1 MADSSNVLLL
11 LPRKEQEKE
20 EIYREKIIA
29 DSDVDPTFA
38 YRPEEVSHPENY
50 EVVVSFFYPWFYELL
65 PRMKNLR
72 WIHFLSAGVDTLWEW
87 GLQDRNMI
95 FSNSSGVHAGPI
107 SDHVLGQVLYFS
119 RRLGTFTRQQQQK
132 NWQRH
137 GLEELEDQVLGILGL
152 GAIGRACARKARAMG
167 MRVLGSASGPRP
179 VEGVEEV
186 GGPEIM
192 PRILAESD
200 YLVIALPLTSRTRGL
215 LGQEEL
221 QLMKRNAVLINIARG
236 EIIDEEALIECL
248 QQGNIKGAG
257 LDVFAREP
265 LPSDSPL
272 WDMENVFITP
282 HVAGSTPR
290 YMERAL
296 AIFLENWKAY
306 REGRTLPQQ
315 VDLEKGY

>member
-1 MADSSNVLLL
+1 MADRTKVLLL

-20 EIYREKIIA
+20 DIYREKIFA
-29 DSDVDPTFA
+29 GSDLEPVFA
-38 YRPEEVSHPENY
+38 YRSEQVSHPEKY
-50 EVVVSFFYPWFYELL
+50 EVVVSFFYPWFYDLL
-65 PRMKNLR
+65 PRMKNLG

-87 GLQDRNMI
+87 GLQDRNLI

-132 NWQRH
+132 NWERH
-137 GLEELEDQVLGILGL
+137 GLEELEGQVMGILGL
-152 GAIGRACARKARAMG
+152 GAIGRACAHKARAMG
-167 MRVLGSASGPRP
+167 LRVLGSASRPRSL
-179 VEGVEEV
+179 EGVEEV
-186 GGPEIM
+186 GGPEIL
-192 PRILAESD
+192 PRILEESD
-200 YLVIALPLTSRTRGL
+200 YLIIALPLTSRTRGY
-215 LGQEEL
+215 LGREEL
-221 QLMKRNAVLINIARG
+221 QLMKKNAVLINIARG
-236 EIIDEEALIECL
+236 EIIDEEALIDCL
-248 QQGNIKGAG
+248 QEGNIKGAG
-257 LDVFAREP
+257 LDVLAREP
-265 LPSDSPL
+265 LPPDSPL
-272 WDMENVFITP
+272 WDMENVLITP